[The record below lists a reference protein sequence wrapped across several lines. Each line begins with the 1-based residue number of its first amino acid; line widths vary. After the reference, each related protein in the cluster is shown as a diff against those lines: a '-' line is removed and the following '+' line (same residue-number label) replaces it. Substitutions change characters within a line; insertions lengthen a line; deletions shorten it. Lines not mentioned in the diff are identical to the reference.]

1 MQDIF
6 IQSKVVDIF
15 SEIQDGGHRHL
26 GFSVCEFGHSGVLVQ
41 IWFKYLL

>member
-15 SEIQDGGHRHL
+15 FEIQDGGRRHL
-26 GFSVCEFGHSGVLVQ
+26 AFSVYVNLAIPAC
-41 IWFKYLL
+41 